1 MPYDRLKSLVKQRTS
16 HVFQTVTEAHD
27 ILTRDVGSVEG
38 DTQGIVDTLLEVE
51 ERLVELKQS
60 LEVDFFPTELKLLE
74 TVTKRVTHLRNIPTG
89 RDEHDPVVV
98 QQQRKWDNTR
108 LDRMIVDY
116 TIRAGDVA
124 LAEQI
129 AKETGTEEL
138 VDIDAGDGLDASIA
152 LREGSSYGLAIMWL
166 GTVIDSWSSSCDDAK
181 LIKGATLMY
190 RLCFVQCLEYLFT
203 NQKNLAAEFAREI
216 LMPRMANVS
225 PDSLIFT
232 CDLTS
237 NTPAFDLRNLLR
249 LFTMSGDLSGERKC
263 FPRADRDALT
273 NLFDEVR
280 LSEQGQPKES
290 RLVACLRAGLTS
302 LKTASSAKENEAKT
316 KTELTSLTRDDPL
329 SNPTFKR
336 LAMTLPHTKRQ
347 TTRLVCR
354 VTGQVMDEDNPPML
368 LPNGYVYSKKGVDF
382 LLKKGQVLYC
392 PRTGDGPF
400 EKQEVKKAF
409 VA

>member
-98 QQQRKWDNTR
+98 QQQRKWNNTR

-152 LREGSSYGLAIMWL
+152 LREGSSYGLA
-166 GTVIDSWSSSCDDAK
+166 
-181 LIKGATLMY
+181 
-190 RLCFVQCLEYLFT
+190 
-203 NQKNLAAEFAREI
+203 
-216 LMPRMANVS
+216 
-225 PDSLIFT
+225 
-232 CDLTS
+232 
-237 NTPAFDLRNLLR
+237 
-249 LFTMSGDLSGERKC
+249 
-263 FPRADRDALT
+263 
-273 NLFDEVR
+273 
-280 LSEQGQPKES
+280 
-290 RLVACLRAGLTS
+290 
-302 LKTASSAKENEAKT
+302 
-316 KTELTSLTRDDPL
+316 
-329 SNPTFKR
+329 
-336 LAMTLPHTKRQ
+336 
-347 TTRLVCR
+347 
-354 VTGQVMDEDNPPML
+354 
-368 LPNGYVYSKKGVDF
+368 
-382 LLKKGQVLYC
+382 
-392 PRTGDGPF
+392 
-400 EKQEVKKAF
+400 
-409 VA
+409 